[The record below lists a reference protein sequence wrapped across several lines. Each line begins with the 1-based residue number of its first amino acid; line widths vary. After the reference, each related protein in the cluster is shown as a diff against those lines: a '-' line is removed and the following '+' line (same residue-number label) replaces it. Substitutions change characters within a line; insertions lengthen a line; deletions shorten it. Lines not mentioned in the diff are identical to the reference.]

1 MTTTP
6 TVNKF
11 CYCGDRYR
19 CEDCHHDVC
28 FCTCEKDGAP
38 QTQAEVTAGGR
49 SNPDI
54 DHLNAWQ
61 EKWEL
66 TR

>member
-1 MTTTP
+1 MSYA
-6 TVNKF
+6 V

-19 CEDCHHDVC
+19 CEDCRNDVC

-38 QTQAEVTAGGR
+38 MTREEVTAGYV
-49 SNPDI
+49 NPTQARMA
-54 DHLNAWQ
+54 AWE
-61 EKWEL
+61 EKQEL

>member
-1 MTTTP
+1 MSTP
-6 TVNKF
+6 TIQRF

-38 QTQAEVTAGGR
+38 QTQAEVTGGYV
-49 SNPDI
+49 NPTQARMA
-54 DHLNAWQ
+54 AWD
-61 EKWEL
+61 EKQEL

>member
-1 MTTTP
+1 MTGQ
-6 TVNKF
+6 V

-19 CEDCHHDVC
+19 CEDCRNDVC

-38 QTQAEVTAGGR
+38 MTREEVTASGHV
-49 SNPDI
+49 NPSI
-54 DHLNAWQ
+54 ARQKAWE
-61 EKWEL
+61 EKLEL